1 MICTFSEIPLLKL
14 RSLLNEKD
22 ETFVQIVDLPLKAFT
37 SKFKDIASDP
47 KVQSVIRAGATDGR
61 PNDEK
66 VTFSSKKI
74 SAKQLLPTQNE
85 IGQNESLLSILD
97 DKYNSLDSFLNG
109 DAKFNA
115 PIVTLN
121 SKFIIDGHHR
131 WSQAFIANPEV
142 KVPVYDMTATISPEQ
157 ALKATHLAIA
167 ADMGEL
173 PLSAAKG
180 INLYSTKEVDIKTA
194 VTRYLTEQ
202 ARKLYE
208 KHGHGKNA
216 EEISAYLWKNIQL
229 MQQKNKPISGAP
241 PRSSMPQTGNSK
253 DYDDLL
259 TKGIVNFKNPK
270 KDDVKTESRIR
281 LKDLI

>member
-1 MICTFSEIPLLKL
+1 MICVPQEIIVFKLK
-14 RSLLNEKD
+14 SLLNEED
-22 ETFVQIVDLPLKAFT
+22 DAFIQIVDLPLKAFA
-37 SKFKDIASDP
+37 SKFKDIANDP
-47 KVQSVIRAGATDGR
+47 KVQSVIRAGVTDGR

-66 VTFSSKKI
+66 ITFTSKKL

-97 DKYNSLDSFLNG
+97 DKYNSLDSFFNG
-109 DAKFNA
+109 EAKFNS

-131 WSQAFIANPEV
+131 WSQAYIANPNV

-180 INLYSTKEVDIKTA
+180 INLYSSKEVDIQNA
-194 VTRYLTEQ
+194 VKANLTER

-208 KHGHGKNA
+208 KYGHGKNA
-216 EEISAYLWKNIQL
+216 EEISTYLWNNIQI

-253 DYDDLL
+253 NYDDLL
-259 TKGIVNFKNPK
+259 SKGIVNFKNPN

>member
-47 KVQSVIRAGATDGR
+47 KVQSVIRAGVTDGR

-74 SAKQLLPTQNE
+74 SAKQLLPTQSE

-109 DAKFNA
+109 EAKFNA

-121 SKFIIDGHHR
+121 SRFIIDGHHR

-142 KVPVYDMTATISPEQ
+142 KVPVYDMTATISPVQ
-157 ALKATHLAIA
+157 ALKATHLAVA

-173 PLSAAKG
+173 PLSSAKG
-180 INLYSTKEVDIKTA
+180 INLYSAKEVDIQNA
-194 VTRYLTEQ
+194 VKRHLTEQ

-208 KHGHGKNA
+208 NHGHGKNV
-216 EEISAYLWKNIQL
+216 EEISAYLWNNVQL

-241 PRSSMPQTGNSK
+241 PRSSMPQTGKSS

-259 TKGIVNFKNPK
+259 TKGVINFKNPK